1 MEPAAADALEGDDLF
16 AQLVQDDANEPPP
29 PAADAADD
37 PEPIETL
44 VEDDA
49 AASSSAD
56 RFSSGLQA
64 LTEAAHMMP
73 QPAPPVRAHPYA
85 RAAGVPVRLGEA
97 APALVRTT
105 DTPKWRCGMRLCNA
119 CGLRYTKRAAPRRAV
134 RRRAAGGMPGGM
146 PVMGGGGRRRAR

>member
-85 RAAGVPVRLGEA
+85 PAPPSVPVSNVSGE
-97 APALVRTT
+97 PRRCLSCGTT

-119 CGLRYTKRAAPRRAV
+119 CGLRNAKRNQPSSLAAAA
-134 RRRAAGGMPGGM
+134 AAGSP
-146 PVMGGGGRRRAR
+146 AHANAAA